1 MDKQIDK
8 EMEKPIID
16 NNLCSLFQTGKYSYE
31 LFIKGENSKPIY
43 WSLIKTN
50 IIKGAFYNSEEKM
63 LYFTAETVATIDKKD
78 IIKKI
83 SDAKCIKMIDT
94 LTQQIKYLEQI
105 NYAFYGHNVSD
116 ILVINDDIFIN
127 INANTLLPITN
138 NSITFLYPFEKPYF
152 LNPEIRMI
160 TRLPSKIHFKSGYY
174 SLAALI
180 IYCLLNEDIQD
191 LKDEEVLHPIFYT
204 KIYWFLKRC
213 LHKRIL
219 LLI

>member
-1 MDKQIDK
+1 
-8 EMEKPIID
+8 MEKAITE
-16 NNLCSLFQTGKYSYE
+16 NNLYSLFKTGKYSYK
-31 LFIKGENSKPIY
+31 LFIKSENSKPLY
-43 WSLIKTN
+43 WSLLKTN

-63 LYFTAETVATIDKKD
+63 LYFTAEKIETIDKKD
-78 IIKKI
+78 KKI
-83 SDAKCIKMIDT
+83 SPAKCIKMIDT

-138 NSITFLYPFEKPYF
+138 NSITFLYPFKKPYF
-152 LNPEIRMI
+152 LNPEISTI

-191 LKDEEVLHPIFYT
+191 KDKKEEEVLKPIFYT

>member
-1 MDKQIDK
+1 
-8 EMEKPIID
+8 MEKAITE
-16 NNLCSLFQTGKYSYE
+16 NNLYSLFKTGKYSYK
-31 LFIKGENSKPIY
+31 LFIKGENSKPLY
-43 WSLIKTN
+43 LSLLKTN

-63 LYFTAETVATIDKKD
+63 LYFTAEKIETIDK
-78 IIKKI
+78 I
-83 SDAKCIKMIDT
+83 SAAKCIKMIDT

-138 NSITFLYPFEKPYF
+138 NSITFLYPFKKPHF
-152 LNPEIRMI
+152 LNPEISMI
-160 TRLPSKIHFKSGYY
+160 TSLPSKIHFKSGYY

-191 LKDEEVLHPIFYT
+191 KDNDKKEEEVLKPIFYT

>member
-1 MDKQIDK
+1 
-8 EMEKPIID
+8 
-16 NNLCSLFQTGKYSYE
+16 
-31 LFIKGENSKPIY
+31 
-43 WSLIKTN
+43 
-50 IIKGAFYNSEEKM
+50 M
-63 LYFTAETVATIDKKD
+63 LYFTAETIETIDKKD
-78 IIKKI
+78 KKI
-83 SDAKCIKMIDT
+83 SPAKCIKMIDT

-152 LNPEIRMI
+152 LNPEISTI

-191 LKDEEVLHPIFYT
+191 NKDNKDKKEEEVLKPIFYT

>member
-1 MDKQIDK
+1 
-8 EMEKPIID
+8 MEKAITE
-16 NNLCSLFQTGKYSYE
+16 NNLYSLFKTGKYSYK
-31 LFIKGENSKPIY
+31 LFIKSENSKPLY
-43 WSLIKTN
+43 WSLLKTN

-63 LYFTAETVATIDKKD
+63 LYFTAETIETIDKKD
-78 IIKKI
+78 KI
-83 SDAKCIKMIDT
+83 SAAKCIKMIDT

-138 NSITFLYPFEKPYF
+138 NSITFLYPFKKPYF
-152 LNPEIRMI
+152 LNPEISMI
-160 TRLPSKIHFKSGYY
+160 TSLPSKIHFKSGYY

-180 IYCLLNEDIQD
+180 IYCLLNEDIQEN
-191 LKDEEVLHPIFYT
+191 KDKKEEEVLKPIFYT

>member
-1 MDKQIDK
+1 MDKAI
-8 EMEKPIID
+8 IID
-16 NNLCSLFQTGKYSYE
+16 NNVCTLFQTGKYSYE
-31 LFIKGENSKPIY
+31 LFIKGKNNKPIY
-43 WSLIKTN
+43 WSLLKTN

-63 LYFTAETVATIDKKD
+63 LYFTAEKVSIIDTNVKKE
-78 IIKKI
+78 IKI
-83 SDAKCIKMIDT
+83 SEAKCIKMIDT
-94 LTQQIKYLEQI
+94 LTRQIKYLETIQ
-105 NYAFYGHNVSD
+105 YAFYGHNVSD

-152 LNPEIRMI
+152 LNPEISTI

-180 IYCLLNEDIQD
+180 IYCLLNEDIQGD
-191 LKDEEVLHPIFYT
+191 NKKEEEVLRPIFYT

>member
-1 MDKQIDK
+1 
-8 EMEKPIID
+8 MEKSITE
-16 NNLCSLFQTGKYSYE
+16 NNLYSLFKTGKYSYK
-31 LFIKGENSKPIY
+31 LFIKSENSKPLY
-43 WSLIKTN
+43 WSLLKTN

-63 LYFTAETVATIDKKD
+63 LYFTAEKIETIDKKD
-78 IIKKI
+78 KI
-83 SDAKCIKMIDT
+83 SAAKCIKMIDT

-138 NSITFLYPFEKPYF
+138 NSIIFLYPFKKPYF
-152 LNPEIRMI
+152 LNPEISMI
-160 TRLPSKIHFKSGYY
+160 TSLPSKIHFKSGYY

-191 LKDEEVLHPIFYT
+191 NKDKNEEEVLKPIFYT

>member
-1 MDKQIDK
+1 MDKAIL
-8 EMEKPIID
+8 ID
-16 NNLCSLFQTGKYSYE
+16 NNLCTLFQTGKYSYE
-31 LFIKGENSKPIY
+31 LFIKGKNSNPIY
-43 WSLIKTN
+43 WSLLKTN
-50 IIKGAFYNSEEKM
+50 IIKGAFYNSQEKM
-63 LYFTAETVATIDKKD
+63 LYFTAEKVSTIHKKE
-78 IIKKI
+78 IKI
-83 SDAKCIKMIDT
+83 SEAKCIKMIDT
-94 LTQQIKYLEQI
+94 LTRQIKYLETIQ
-105 NYAFYGHNVSD
+105 YAFYGHNVSD

-152 LNPEIRMI
+152 LNPEISTI

-180 IYCLLNEDIQD
+180 IYCLLNEDIQGN
-191 LKDEEVLHPIFYT
+191 KEEEVLKPIFYT

>member
-1 MDKQIDK
+1 MNKQSMDKQT
-8 EMEKPIID
+8 ID
-16 NNLCSLFQTGKYSYE
+16 NNLCSLFKTGKYSYK

-43 WSLIKTN
+43 WSLLKTN

-63 LYFTAETVATIDKKD
+63 LYFTAEKVSTNVKNEI
-78 IIKKI
+78 KI

-138 NSITFLYPFEKPYF
+138 NSITFLYPFEKSYF
-152 LNPEIRMI
+152 LNPEISTI